1 MKSALAR
8 RLLLVLCSAL
18 ALIAVLGLG
27 ACGTQQETDS
37 IRIGTMPTEDILPMW
52 VAEQEGLFEDAGVN
66 AEIVVFD
73 SAQGL
78 SAALTA
84 GEVDIAMTDPMRAV
98 KLCESG
104 TDLSLEWITLG
115 ATPEQGRFGVLTSA
129 DSGITS
135 LADLANGTK
144 GVGLAAN
151 TVPEYVFDKL
161 CEQADIDP
169 ASIPVSE
176 VASLPDRYGLAAA
189 GQLDAAALPASM
201 LALGQA
207 SGMVLLADDTTGE
220 NVSQSVMV
228 VRDAYNTG
236 EGVKTLAAVREVWD
250 EAASQINAD
259 PEKYRML
266 LVEKANLNEQVASS
280 YVICEYPMACTAQ
293 GEPAYPPAELIE
305 PVLSWMSAK
314 GYVTKNVSYDESNG
328 SFVIS

>member
-1 MKSALAR
+1 M
-8 RLLLVLCSAL
+8 
-18 ALIAVLGLG
+18 
-27 ACGTQQETDS
+27 QQ
-37 IRIGTMPTEDILPMW
+37 G
-52 VAEQEGLFEDAGVN
+52 
-66 AEIVVFD
+66 
-73 SAQGL
+73 
-78 SAALTA
+78 
-84 GEVDIAMTDPMRAV
+84 
-98 KLCESG
+98 
-104 TDLSLEWITLG
+104 
-115 ATPEQGRFGVLTSA
+115 
-129 DSGITS
+129 
-135 LADLANGTK
+135 
-144 GVGLAAN
+144 
-151 TVPEYVFDKL
+151 
-161 CEQADIDP
+161 IDP

-176 VASLPDRYGLAAA
+176 VASLPDRYGLVAA

-236 EGVKTLAAVREVWD
+236 EGAKTLAAVREVWD

-280 YVICEYPMACTAQ
+280 YVICEYPMARTAQ

-328 SFVIS
+328 SFAIS

>member
-8 RLLLVLCSAL
+8 HLLLVLCSVL
-18 ALIAVLGLG
+18 AFVATLGLG
-27 ACGTQQETDS
+27 ACGAQQDAGS

-52 VAEQEGLFEDAGVN
+52 VAEEEGLFDDAGVK

-73 SAQGL
+73 SAQSL

-104 TDLSLEWITLG
+104 TDLTLEWITLG

-151 TVPEYVFDKL
+151 TVPEYVFDRL
-161 CEQADIDP
+161 CIQAGIDP
-169 ASIPVSE
+169 ASIPTSE
-176 VASLPDRYGLAAA
+176 VASLPDRYGLVAS

-207 SGMVLLADDTTGE
+207 SGMVLLADDTAGE

-228 VRDAYNTG
+228 VRAAYDTG
-236 EGVKTLAAVREVWD
+236 DGAKTLDAVRAVWD

-259 PEKYRML
+259 PERYRAV
-266 LVEKANLNEQVASS
+266 LVEKANLNDQVASTYS
-280 YVICEYPMACTAQ
+280 ISEYPMARTAQ
-293 GEPAYPPAELIE
+293 GDPARPSADLIE
-305 PVLSWMSAK
+305 PVLTWMGGK
-314 GYVTKNVSYDESNG
+314 GYVTKSVSYDASTG
-328 SFVIS
+328 AFFFS

>member
-1 MKSALAR
+1 MKSALTR
-8 RLLLVLCSAL
+8 RILPILCSIL
-18 ALIAVLGLG
+18 ALVAVLSLG
-27 ACGTQQETDS
+27 ACGSQQQAGS

-52 VAEQEGLFEDAGVN
+52 VAEEEGLFEDAGVN

-73 SAQGL
+73 SAQSL

-104 TDLSLEWITLG
+104 TDLSLQWITLG
-115 ATPEQGRFGVLTSA
+115 ATAQQGRFGVLTSA

-135 LADLANGTK
+135 LADLASGTK

-161 CEQADIDP
+161 CEQANIDP

-176 VASLPDRYGLAAA
+176 VASLPDRYGLVAA

-207 SGMVLLADDTTGE
+207 SGLVLLADDTAGE

-228 VRDAYNTG
+228 VRDAYDTG
-236 EGVKTLAAVREVWD
+236 EGAKTLDAVREVWD
-250 EAASQINAD
+250 EAASQINAN
-259 PEKYRML
+259 PENYRVI
-266 LVEKANLNEQVASS
+266 LVEKANLNEKVADS
-280 YVICEYPMACTAQ
+280 YPISEYPMARTAQ

-305 PVLSWMSAK
+305 PVLSWMSTK

-328 SFVIS
+328 SFTLS

>member
-1 MKSALAR
+1 
-8 RLLLVLCSAL
+8 
-18 ALIAVLGLG
+18 
-27 ACGTQQETDS
+27 
-37 IRIGTMPTEDILPMW
+37 
-52 VAEQEGLFEDAGVN
+52 
-66 AEIVVFD
+66 
-73 SAQGL
+73 
-78 SAALTA
+78 
-84 GEVDIAMTDPMRAV
+84 MTDPMRAV

-115 ATPEQGRFGVLTSA
+115 ATSEQGRFGVLTSA

-151 TVPEYVFDKL
+151 TVPEYVFEQL
-161 CEQADIDP
+161 CVQQGIDP

-176 VASLPDRYGLAAA
+176 VASLPDRYGLVAA

-201 LALGQA
+201 LALGEA

-250 EAASQINAD
+250 DAASQINAD

-266 LVEKANLNEQVASS
+266 LVEKANLNERVAAS
-280 YVICEYPMACTAQ
+280 YVICEYPMARTAQ

>member
-27 ACGTQQETDS
+27 ACGTQQETGS

-115 ATPEQGRFGVLTSA
+115 ATSEQGRFGVLTSA
-129 DSGITS
+129 DNGITS

-151 TVPEYVFDKL
+151 TVPEYVFEQL
-161 CEQADIDP
+161 CVQQGIDP

-176 VASLPDRYGLAAA
+176 VASLPDRYGLVAA

-201 LALGQA
+201 LALGEA

-250 EAASQINAD
+250 EAASQINVD

-266 LVEKANLNEQVASS
+266 LVEKANLNEQVAAS
-280 YVICEYPMACTAQ
+280 YVICEYPMARTAQ

-305 PVLSWMSAK
+305 PVLSWMSDK
-314 GYVTKNVSYDESNG
+314 GYVTKSVSYDESNG
-328 SFVIS
+328 SFTIK

>member
-280 YVICEYPMACTAQ
+280 YAICEYPMARTAQ

>member
-27 ACGTQQETDS
+27 ACGTQQETGS

-115 ATPEQGRFGVLTSA
+115 ATSEQGRFGVLTSA
-129 DSGITS
+129 GSGITS
-135 LADLANGTK
+135 LADLVNGSK

-151 TVPEYVFDKL
+151 TVPEYVFEQL
-161 CEQADIDP
+161 CVQQGIDP
-169 ASIPVSE
+169 ANIPVSE
-176 VASLPDRYGLAAA
+176 VASLPDRYGLVAA

-201 LALGQA
+201 LALGEA

-266 LVEKANLNEQVASS
+266 LVEKANLNEQVAAS
-280 YVICEYPMACTAQ
+280 YVICEYPMARAAD

>member
-18 ALIAVLGLG
+18 ALVAVLGLG

-52 VAEQEGLFEDAGVN
+52 VAEQEGLFEKAGIN

-104 TDLSLEWITLG
+104 TDLTLEWITLG
-115 ATPEQGRFGVLTSA
+115 TTPEQGRFGILTSA

-151 TVPEYVFDKL
+151 TVPEYVFEQL
-161 CEQADIDP
+161 CVQQGIDP

-176 VASLPDRYGLAAA
+176 VASLPDRYGLVAA

-201 LALGQA
+201 LALGEA
-207 SGMVLLADDTTGE
+207 SGLVLLADDTTGE

-236 EGVKTLAAVREVWD
+236 EGAKTLDVVRAVWD
-250 EAASQINAD
+250 EAANLINAD
-259 PEKYRML
+259 SERYRTL
-266 LVEKANLNEQVASS
+266 LIEKANLNEQVAATYPIS
-280 YVICEYPMACTAQ
+280 EYPMARTANDD
-293 GEPAYPPAELIE
+293 PAYPPAELIE

-314 GYVTKNVSYDESNG
+314 GYVTKNVSYDETDG
-328 SFVIS
+328 SFTIM

>member
-18 ALIAVLGLG
+18 ALVAVLGLG
-27 ACGTQQETDS
+27 TCGTQQETDS

-52 VAEQEGLFEDAGVN
+52 VAEQEGLFEKAGIN

-104 TDLSLEWITLG
+104 TDLTLEWITLG
-115 ATPEQGRFGVLTSA
+115 TTPEQGRFGILTSA

-151 TVPEYVFDKL
+151 TVPEYVFEQL
-161 CEQADIDP
+161 CVQQGIDP

-176 VASLPDRYGLAAA
+176 VASLPDRYGLVAA

-201 LALGQA
+201 LALGEA
-207 SGMVLLADDTTGE
+207 SGLVLLADDTTGE

-236 EGVKTLAAVREVWD
+236 EGAKTLDAVRAVWD
-250 EAASQINAD
+250 EAANLINAD
-259 PEKYRML
+259 SEKYRTL
-266 LVEKANLNEQVASS
+266 LIEKANLNEQVAATYPIS
-280 YVICEYPMACTAQ
+280 EYPMARNAD
-293 GEPAYPPAELIE
+293 GNPIHPRSELIE
-305 PVLSWMSAK
+305 PVLTWMSAK
-314 GYVTKNVSYDESNG
+314 GYVTKNVSYDETDG
-328 SFVIS
+328 SFTIM

>member
-1 MKSALAR
+1 MKSALTR
-8 RLLLVLCSAL
+8 RFLPMLCSVL
-18 ALIAVLGLG
+18 ALVAVLVLG
-27 ACGTQQETDS
+27 ACSAQQETDS

-73 SAQGL
+73 SAQSL

-115 ATPEQGRFGVLTSA
+115 ATSEQGRFGVLTSA
-129 DSGITS
+129 DNGITS

-151 TVPEYVFDKL
+151 TVPEYVFEQL
-161 CEQADIDP
+161 CVQQGIDP

-176 VASLPDRYGLAAA
+176 VASLPDRYGLVAA

-201 LALGQA
+201 LALGEA

-266 LVEKANLNEQVASS
+266 LVEKANLNEQVAAS
-280 YVICEYPMACTAQ
+280 YVICEYPMARTAQ

-328 SFVIS
+328 SFAIS

>member
-115 ATPEQGRFGVLTSA
+115 TTPEQGRFGILTSA
-129 DSGITS
+129 GSGITS
-135 LADLANGTK
+135 LADLVNGSK

-151 TVPEYVFDKL
+151 TVPEYVFEQL
-161 CEQADIDP
+161 CVQQGIDP

-176 VASLPDRYGLAAA
+176 VASLPDRYGLVAA

-201 LALGQA
+201 LALGEA

-266 LVEKANLNEQVASS
+266 LVEKANLNEQVAAS
-280 YVICEYPMACTAQ
+280 YVICEYPMARTAQ

-328 SFVIS
+328 SFTIK

>member
-1 MKSALAR
+1 MKLALAR
-8 RLLLVLCSAL
+8 HLLLVLCSAL
-18 ALIAVLGLG
+18 ALIATLGLG
-27 ACGTQQETDS
+27 ACGAQQEAGS

-52 VAEQEGLFEDAGVN
+52 VAEQEGLFDEAGVK

-73 SAQGL
+73 SAQSL

-104 TDLSLEWITLG
+104 TDLTLEWITLG
-115 ATPEQGRFGVLTSA
+115 TTPDQGRFGVLTSA

-151 TVPEYVFDKL
+151 TVPEYVFEQL
-161 CEQADIDP
+161 CVQQGIDP

-176 VASLPDRYGLAAA
+176 VASLPDRYGLVAS

-207 SGMVLLADDTTGE
+207 SGLVLLADDASGD

-228 VRDAYNTG
+228 VRTAYDTG
-236 EGVKTLAAVREVWD
+236 EGAKTLDAVRTVWD
-250 EAASQINAD
+250 QAAGLINAD
-259 PEKYRML
+259 PEKYRSL
-266 LVEKANLNEQVASS
+266 LVEKANLNEQVAST
-280 YVICEYPMACTAQ
+280 YVMSEYPMARTAN
-293 GEPAYPPAELIE
+293 GDPAYPPAEIIE

-314 GYVTKNVSYDESNG
+314 GYMTKSVSYDESDG
-328 SFVIS
+328 SFTIS

>member
-1 MKSALAR
+1 
-8 RLLLVLCSAL
+8 
-18 ALIAVLGLG
+18 
-27 ACGTQQETDS
+27 
-37 IRIGTMPTEDILPMW
+37 MW

-115 ATPEQGRFGVLTSA
+115 ATSEQGRFGVLTSA

-144 GVGLAAN
+144 VVGLAAN
-151 TVPEYVFDKL
+151 TVPEYVFEQL
-161 CEQADIDP
+161 CVQQGIDP

-176 VASLPDRYGLAAA
+176 VASLPDRYGLVAA

-201 LALGQA
+201 LALGEA

-259 PEKYRML
+259 PEKYRVL
-266 LVEKANLNEQVASS
+266 LVEKANLNEQVAAS
-280 YVICEYPMACTAQ
+280 YVICEYPMARTAQ